1 MNLKSISIQTVFYT
15 FDAFGKKGK
24 RDWYLEN
31 DIELIQGTQLMLFW
45 NDGRVVKLM

>member
-15 FDAFGKKGK
+15 FDAFGK

-31 DIELIQGTQLMLFW
+31 DIELIQGTQLMLFR